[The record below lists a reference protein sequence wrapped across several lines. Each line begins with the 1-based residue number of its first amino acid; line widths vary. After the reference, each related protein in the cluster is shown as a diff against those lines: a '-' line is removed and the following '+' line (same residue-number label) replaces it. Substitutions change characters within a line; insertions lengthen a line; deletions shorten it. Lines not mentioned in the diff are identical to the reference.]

1 MSIPNHPWPRC
12 YDARTSGTGFS
23 PANIILLRGSMLLAQ
38 PPLVQRCCKQLRVKK
53 PRVPWN
59 KIKFTCDFK
68 MTLASFWRSFC
79 LCYALHQPRS
89 SSKKKQSA
97 LSMTLART
105 KSKKKV
111 SICWKY
117 MSHLSSS
124 QTHRDCSAMMESWP
138 GGPAPLPASSHAH
151 RPAAQR
157 KCQIDVPHR
166 PWPPDRSLNRPK
178 APKLQRQKHLQWIQ
192 EPHQPSSLTSRS
204 LMFVERVFCILFNIC
219 CYNICCRCQSHVIG
233 SLVDWS

>member
-53 PRVPWN
+53 PRVPWT

-68 MTLASFWRSFC
+68 MTLAFWRSFC
-79 LCYALHQPRS
+79 LCFYRPSTSPGLHQRKSNLLFRWHLPG
-89 SSKKKQSA
+89 QS
-97 LSMTLART
+97 LRRKFPYVGNT
-105 KSKKKV
+105 
-111 SICWKY
+111 CP
-117 MSHLSSS
+117 SS
-124 QTHRDCSAMMESWP
+124 QTHRDCTAMMESWP

-178 APKLQRQKHLQWIQ
+178 APKAPKAKQCKT
-192 EPHQPSSLTSRS
+192 PSRTPPA
-204 LMFVERVFCILFNIC
+204 
-219 CYNICCRCQSHVIG
+219 
-233 SLVDWS
+233 